1 MMFHL
6 FIDGEGVSN
15 DTLCAEFSFNNTVIN
30 EAYIE
35 CHKPMR
41 GNKLTL
47 RRDGEIRLFEFRP
60 IGKYSLYHI
69 IISFRF
75 WFLKRIWD
83 KWCFNVGYP
92 NFRKQNGCL
101 EIYRVH
107 QVNVNSFKRAWHSTH
122 LSRKFFL
129 QNKSTTSSVTDTL

>member
-1 MMFHL
+1 MTASANMMFHL

-41 GNKLTL
+41 GNQLTL

-69 IISFRF
+69 YI
-75 WFLKRIWD
+75 L
-83 KWCFNVGYP
+83 
-92 NFRKQNGCL
+92 
-101 EIYRVH
+101 
-107 QVNVNSFKRAWHSTH
+107 QVLIPKTYIR
-122 LSRKFFL
+122 
-129 QNKSTTSSVTDTL
+129 